1 MNHPLEKYP
10 PPHGQAPPHP
20 ENENFPTSCS
30 GQDPPP
36 PHPPALKIKIVQL
49 KHKQPIYRESA
60 VNKLQ
65 VFWPPLTNFRIYSD
79 LSVLSISM

>member
-1 MNHPLEKYP
+1 MKPPLKMKIFLP
-10 PPHGQAPPHP
+10 PAQGK
-20 ENENFPTSCS
+20 T
-30 GQDPPP
+30 PP

-49 KHKQPIYRESA
+49 KHKQPIYTESA